1 MEKLYLEGGVR
12 FMIRCSLVVTW
23 YFGYRVEIMGYL
35 KLTVLGS
42 EEVSS
47 LINSNSFWSKNF
59 YGEYHNLSNLSPST
73 YYFSLTGVDSFVIED
88 KIPTKKMVSN
98 LMKVASIGNFIFSEE
113 KFIELFSGRSDY
125 NIEEISTVVD
135 IDSILG
141 DTMPRD
147 DRFRFIYNL
156 IRSAEDIN
164 KKI

>member
-1 MEKLYLEGGVR
+1 MESTTTFLISVLA
-12 FMIRCSLVVTW
+12 
-23 YFGYRVEIMGYL
+23 
-35 KLTVLGS
+35 LT
-42 EEVSS
+42 
-47 LINSNSFWSKNF
+47 I
-59 YGEYHNLSNLSPST
+59 
-73 YYFSLTGVDSFVIED
+73 SLTGVDSFVIED

-141 DTMPRD
+141 DTVPRD

-156 IRSAEDIN
+156 IRSAEDIS

>member
-1 MEKLYLEGGVR
+1 
-12 FMIRCSLVVTW
+12 MIICSLVVTW

-59 YGEYHNLSNLSPST
+59 YEEYHNLSNLSPST
-73 YYFSLTGVDSFVIED
+73 YYFSLTGVDNFVIED

-135 IDSILG
+135 LDLFLG
-141 DTMPRD
+141 KCDPENKRLKFLHD
-147 DRFRFIYNL
+147 L